1 MITYLGEALRSG
13 EKGAEGT
20 GELIFNDMSEM
31 WTPQIKDTSFL
42 TNSSNRNLAIGKWIK
57 EIF

>member
-1 MITYLGEALRSG
+1 MSGFFVTAFFVIQGLLFFFMITNLGEVLRSG

-31 WTPQIKDTSFL
+31 
-42 TNSSNRNLAIGKWIK
+42 
-57 EIF
+57 